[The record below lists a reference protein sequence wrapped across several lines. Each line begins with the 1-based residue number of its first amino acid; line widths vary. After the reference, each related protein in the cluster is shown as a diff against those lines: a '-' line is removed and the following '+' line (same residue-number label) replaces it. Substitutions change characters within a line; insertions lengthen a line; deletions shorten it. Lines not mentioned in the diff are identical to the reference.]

1 MPLVVRS
8 NKGIERTASGRINQH
23 GMGRRSSADTLD
35 GRSEAGLVGAV
46 GFDLGDTLVG
56 YEGVPLNWQREYPVA
71 LAALCAAFSEQ
82 VSDDQLAS
90 GIRVLQRYNT
100 RVTLGTHEVDDR
112 LVFGELF
119 RALGLRSGLPQDD
132 FNCGVD
138 AFFSVFRG
146 RARVV
151 PGDQVARL
159 VDLGHLGPA
168 VHRCRLLLR
177 EHAQGRGESHFGAV
191 GRATMRW
198 HAPRLCRCIA
208 MYRYC
213 DAPACVCVQGRV
225 AYTAGKQQPKGTM
238 G

>member
-1 MPLVVRS
+1 M
-8 NKGIERTASGRINQH
+8 
-23 GMGRRSSADTLD
+23 
-35 GRSEAGLVGAV
+35 
-46 GFDLGDTLVG
+46 
-56 YEGVPLNWQREYPVA
+56 A

-90 GIRVLQRYNT
+90 GIRVLQRYKT
-100 RVTLGTHEVDDR
+100 RVTPGTHEVDDR

-119 RALGLRSGLPQDD
+119 RALGLRSDLPQDD
-132 FNCGVD
+132 FDCGVD

-146 RARVV
+146 RARGAGR
-151 PGDQVARL
+151 PSDTARRPRPF
-159 VDLGHLGPA
+159 GSC
-168 VHRCRLLLR
+168 RSWCRLLLR

-198 HAPRLCRCIA
+198 HAPRLCRCIT

-213 DAPACVCVQGRV
+213 DAPVCVCAQGRV
-225 AYTAGKQQPKGTM
+225 AYTAGKPQPKGTT